1 MCLLKYLSILLML
14 LLPLISEAAGPI
26 RCLPCTDERM
36 AHCPPVGNTCT
47 EEMVREPGCGC
58 CQMCALSRG
67 QSCGVYTARC
77 ATGLRCYPQLMETK
91 PLETLMQGRGICMD
105 IAEVERIQAIQAE
118 TQTTEIEIESPSP
131 DGTEGTQAGTN
142 YRFIPASGHSIP
154 DRRNS
159 ADAQIGMRARIN
171 YKQKQREQLDP
182 SHQTHLYLPPQPPL
196 AASRQIPHLPIHLL
210 PHQAIL
216 PVSNTSPASRLG
228 SSTVPG
234 PPSAPPLH
242 RGHVRRKCSEQLTGL
257 SRHNSVLMRTSTGF
271 TFPTVIKEDSTTSS
285 SVSRHWMGNVE
296 DVGVFTAGL
305 ERGSQG
311 LQKSEV
317 IPSVTGTTY
326 MFQLRQNQIIEVS

>member
-14 LLPLISEAAGPI
+14 LSPLISEAAGPI

-142 YRFIPASGHSIP
+142 YRFIPAPGHSIP

-159 ADAQIGMRARIN
+159 ADAQIGMRSRIN
-171 YKQKQREQLDP
+171 YKQKQREQLGPCQEEMQRAIDRIIQAQQRTTEDLYRFHIPNCDKRGFYNLKQCESSLDGERGRCWCVHRWTGKRIPGSPEVRGDP
-182 SHQTHLYLPPQPPL
+182 QCHRHDV
-196 AASRQIPHLPIHLL
+196 H
-210 PHQAIL
+210 
-216 PVSNTSPASRLG
+216 VPAS
-228 SSTVPG
+228 TEP
-234 PPSAPPLH
+234 
-242 RGHVRRKCSEQLTGL
+242 
-257 SRHNSVLMRTSTGF
+257 N
-271 TFPTVIKEDSTTSS
+271 
-285 SVSRHWMGNVE
+285 N
-296 DVGVFTAGL
+296 
-305 ERGSQG
+305 
-311 LQKSEV
+311 
-317 IPSVTGTTY
+317 
-326 MFQLRQNQIIEVS
+326 